1 MARFGALFVA
11 GASAASF
18 TNCGS
23 DSDHLKVDLIS
34 LDADATGG
42 PRKGTPFTLT
52 ATGTLDEAH
61 LQGTVV
67 VDANLKA
74 LGIVS
79 EPVQATQAYEISP
92 GLASGAASITV
103 GPFAFPTNIPGEF
116 DFTGRVSVMNEKSE
130 PVACIDVAFN
140 IPKATAEEVALKTQ
154 TQCATASTDHIS
166 NIVTDGAT
174 TTMDLDEDL
183 NFVDASVD
191 ISVQA
196 PIVPAVAVQLDS
208 LPIAFSPTIPAGKLT
223 FIDKNV
229 AAPLRAS
236 DITVSGSIK
245 LSDKNG
251 EQWTCISLDA
261 AESAVSV

>member
-1 MARFGALFVA
+1 MG
-11 GASAASF
+11 
-18 TNCGS
+18 
-23 DSDHLKVDLIS
+23 
-34 LDADATGG
+34 
-42 PRKGTPFTLT
+42 
-52 ATGTLDEAH
+52 
-61 LQGTVV
+61 
-67 VDANLKA
+67 
-74 LGIVS
+74 
-79 EPVQATQAYEISP
+79 
-92 GLASGAASITV
+92 

-116 DFTGRVSVMNEKSE
+116 DFTGRVSGMNEKSE

-140 IPKATAEEVALKTQ
+140 IPKATAEEVALKTEA
-154 TQCATASTDHIS
+154 QCATASTDHIS
-166 NIVTDGAT
+166 NIVSDGAT

-196 PIVPAVAVQLDS
+196 PIV
-208 LPIAFSPTIPAGKLT
+208 PAGKLT